1 MTTPQINETNF
12 GYAREMA
19 KIITSYETISERICA
34 IIDQFCNG
42 NNTKFGELIG
52 ESEANVRNYKN
63 GKTPPKYKALVAIV
77 KNYGISPEWLLLG
90 EGDVMRACASAT
102 QEKWRK
108 NEDVD
113 EEETVETLRLENMKL
128 MKDKMALLEQIVELQ
143 RRIIGK

>member
-1 MTTPQINETNF
+1 
-12 GYAREMA
+12 MA

-113 EEETVETLRLENMKL
+113 EEETVETLLGSLRRNLSR
-128 MKDKMALLEQIVELQ
+128 ELQ
-143 RRIIGK
+143 LLSGRKQEFLFSIVPF